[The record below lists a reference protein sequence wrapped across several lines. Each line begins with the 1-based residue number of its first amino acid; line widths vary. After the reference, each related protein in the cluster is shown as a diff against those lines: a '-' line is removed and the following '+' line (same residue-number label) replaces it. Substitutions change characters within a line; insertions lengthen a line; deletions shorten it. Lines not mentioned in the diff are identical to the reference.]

1 MIRLLPDRIINQIAA
16 GEVIERPASAIKEL
30 VENAIDAGA
39 NQIDISL
46 ADGGRTLIA
55 VDDNGAGMNADHL
68 RLSVERH
75 ATSKLNTDDI
85 MEIHYLGFRGE
96 ALPSIGSVSAMTI
109 TSRDPADDNG
119 WTLHVDYGQV
129 GEVAP
134 SSRQKGTR
142 VMVEH
147 LFANV
152 PARLKFLKTD
162 RTETAQIIDMTRR
175 ISMAHPDIGF
185 TVTDNGRQ
193 SMVLVARQ
201 TSDHQ
206 NHQNNQLDNQRA
218 RIRDA
223 MGAEF
228 ADEAL
233 ALDAKRDAMTLTG
246 LAGLPTFNK
255 PTAAGIHL
263 YVNGRAIRD
272 KTLIGTVRAA
282 YADTLPRGRYPVVVL
297 FLNVPSEDVD
307 VNVHPAKAEV
317 RFQDAGIIRS
327 LVINA
332 LRAAI
337 YSDFRTS
344 GQLGQTAL
352 GMASHQQYGR
362 GSYSGGSYG
371 GGRPAYRGGG
381 SSYGAS
387 PDWQNPAHYNETL
400 PISDMPPQARL
411 ADDQHH
417 IHAQDHAPDHV
428 TTDISNAD
436 DIATDYPLGAAKAQ
450 LHKTYIVA
458 ETKDGMVI
466 IDQHAAHERL
476 VLERMKAQR
485 DQAGG
490 IERQALLIP
499 EVIEPGA
506 AAVMVL
512 LDHAEMLAGLG
523 LVIESFG
530 DGAILVREMPA
541 ILGQTNIQQLVK
553 DTAEELLE
561 HDNSQSLEARM
572 DHVLATMSCYGS
584 VRAGRPLNA
593 AEMNALLREME
604 DTPRSGQCNHGRPTF
619 VTLSLADVEKLFGRR

>member
-30 VENAIDAGA
+30 IENAIDAGA
-39 NQIDISL
+39 NQIDISI

-55 VDDNGAGMNADHL
+55 VDDNGSGMNADDL
-68 RLSVERH
+68 LLSVERH

-85 MEIHYLGFRGE
+85 MAIHHLGFRGE

-109 TSRDPADDNG
+109 TSRDPKDDNG
-119 WTLHVDYGQV
+119 WLLNVEYGQV
-129 GEVAP
+129 SKIEP

-142 VMVEH
+142 VVVQN
-147 LFANV
+147 LFANL

-193 SMVLVARQ
+193 SMVLNAK
-201 TSDHQ
+201 HK
-206 NHQNNQLDNQRA
+206 DNTRA

-233 ALDAKRDAMTLTG
+233 ELDAKRDDITLTG

-255 PTAAGIHL
+255 PTAAGIHF

-282 YADTLPRGRYPVVVL
+282 YADTVPRGRYPVAVL
-297 FLNVPSEDVD
+297 FLDLPSEDVD

-317 RFQDAGIIRS
+317 RFRDAGVIRS
-327 LVINA
+327 LIINA

-337 YSDFRTS
+337 DSDLRTS
-344 GQLGQTAL
+344 AQLGQTAL
-352 GMASHQQYGR
+352 GMASDQGR
-362 GSYSGGSYG
+362 GGYSTSLGSGQSSHRGTSSFRSYG
-371 GGRPAYRGGG
+371 
-381 SSYGAS
+381 SSQAS
-387 PDWQNPAHYNETL
+387 VDWQNPKHYSAAL
-400 PISDMPPQARL
+400 PMEDMPPEARL
-411 ADDQHH
+411 ADDQSH
-417 IHAQDHAPDHV
+417 IKDPDNFSQHV
-428 TTDISNAD
+428 TDEPD
-436 DIATDYPLGAAKAQ
+436 EATGYPLGAAKAQ

-458 ETKDGMVI
+458 ETTEGMVV

-485 DQAGG
+485 DTHGNV
-490 IERQALLIP
+490 ERQALLIP

-512 LDHAEMLAGLG
+512 LDHAPMLAKLG
-523 LVIESFG
+523 LVMESFG
-530 DGAILVREMPA
+530 DGAILVREVPA
-541 ILGQTNIQQLVK
+541 ILGQTNIQQLVR

-561 HDNSQSLEARM
+561 HDASRSLEDRI
-572 DHVLATMSCYGS
+572 DHVMATMSCYGS

-604 DTPRSGQCNHGRPTF
+604 ETPRSGQCNHGRPTF
-619 VTLSLADVEKLFGRR
+619 VTLTLSDIEKLFGRR

>member
-30 VENAIDAGA
+30 VENAVDAGA
-39 NQIDISL
+39 NQIDISI

-55 VDDNGAGMNADHL
+55 VDDNGTGMDADHL

-85 MEIHYLGFRGE
+85 MAIHHLGFRGE
-96 ALPSIGSVSAMTI
+96 ALPSIGSVSNMTI
-109 TSRDPADDNG
+109 SSRDPADDNG
-119 WTLHVDYGQV
+119 WTLAVDYGQV
-129 GEVAP
+129 GNVEP
-134 SSRQKGTR
+134 SSLQKGTR
-142 VMVEH
+142 VVVKH
-147 LFANV
+147 LFANL

-193 SMVLVARQ
+193 TMVLVAKQ
-201 TSDHQ
+201 KD
-206 NHQNNQLDNQRA
+206 DKRA

-233 ALDAKRDAMTLTG
+233 SLDAKRDEMTLSG
-246 LAGLPTFNK
+246 LAGLPTFHK
-255 PTAAGIHL
+255 PTAAGIHI

-297 FLNVPSEDVD
+297 FLDLPSEDVD

-317 RFQDAGIIRS
+317 RFKDAGLIRS

-337 YSDFRTS
+337 DSELRTS
-344 GQLGQTAL
+344 GQLGQAAL
-352 GMASHQQYGR
+352 GMIGDQGR
-362 GSYSGGSYG
+362 SGYSGSYSGSGASYSGGRSFYSG
-371 GGRPAYRGGG
+371 GGTSRGSFGG
-381 SSYGAS
+381 TE
-387 PDWQNPAHYNETL
+387 DWQNPALYNGTL
-400 PISDMPPQARL
+400 PMPDMPPQARL
-411 ADDQHH
+411 ADHQ
-417 IHAQDHAPDHV
+417 QDMPSPDHIK
-428 TTDISNAD
+428 TGHSDEPDITS
-436 DIATDYPLGAAKAQ
+436 DYPLGAAKAQ

-458 ETKDGMVI
+458 ESTDGVVI

-485 DQAGG
+485 DHAGA
-490 IERQALLIP
+490 IEKQALLIP
-499 EVIEPGA
+499 EVVEPGA

-512 LDHAEMLAGLG
+512 LDHADMLAELG
-523 LVIESFG
+523 LVIETFG

-541 ILGQTNIQQLVK
+541 ILGQTNIQQLIS
-553 DTAEELLE
+553 DIAEELLE
-561 HDNSQSLEARM
+561 QDSSQSLETRI

-584 VRAGRPLNA
+584 VRAGRSLNA

>member
-85 MEIHYLGFRGE
+85 MAIHHLGFRGE
-96 ALPSIGSVSAMTI
+96 ALPSIGSVSAMTM

-147 LFANV
+147 LFANL

-193 SMVLVARQ
+193 SMVLVAKQ
-201 TSDHQ
+201 TSD
-206 NHQNNQLDNQRA
+206 HQNNQLDNQRA

-233 ALDAKRDAMTLTG
+233 SLDAKRDAMTLTG

-255 PTAAGIHL
+255 PTAAGIHI

-297 FLNVPSEDVD
+297 FLDLPSEDVD

-337 YSDFRTS
+337 DNDLRTS

-352 GMASHQQYGR
+352 GMASYQQHGR
-362 GSYSGGSYG
+362 GSYSGGSYS

-381 SSYGAS
+381 GSYGAS

-411 ADDQHH
+411 ADDQHNF
-417 IHAQDHAPDHV
+417 HAPDYAPDHM
-428 TTDISNAD
+428 TAD
-436 DIATDYPLGAAKAQ
+436 MSDADVSGMDYPLGAAKAQ

-512 LDHAEMLAGLG
+512 LDHADMLAGLG

-530 DGAILVREMPA
+530 DGAILVRETPA
-541 ILGQTNIQQLVK
+541 ILGQTNIQQLVR

>member
-85 MEIHYLGFRGE
+85 MEIHHLGFRGE

-142 VMVEH
+142 VVVEH

-162 RTETAQIIDMTRR
+162 RTEMAQIIDMTRR

-193 SMVLVARQ
+193 STVLVTRQ

-206 NHQNNQLDNQRA
+206 KNQLYNQRA

-233 ALDAKRDAMTLTG
+233 SLDAKRDAMTLTG

-255 PTAAGIHL
+255 PTAAGIHF

-297 FLNVPSEDVD
+297 FLNLPSEDVD

-337 YSDFRTS
+337 DGDFRTS

-371 GGRPAYRGGG
+371 GGRPAHRGGG
-381 SSYGAS
+381 SSFGAT
-387 PDWQNPAHYNETL
+387 PDWQNSAHYNETL

-411 ADDQHH
+411 ADDQQH
-417 IHAQDHAPDHV
+417 IHGHDHKADHMK
-428 TTDISNAD
+428 TDISDAN

-512 LDHAEMLAGLG
+512 LDHVDMLAGLG

-541 ILGQTNIQQLVK
+541 ILGQTNIQQLIK

>member
-39 NQIDISL
+39 NQINISL

-85 MEIHYLGFRGE
+85 MEIHHLGFRGE

-142 VMVEH
+142 VVVEH

-162 RTETAQIIDMTRR
+162 RTEMAQIIDMTRR

-193 SMVLVARQ
+193 STVLVTRQ

-206 NHQNNQLDNQRA
+206 KNQLYNQRA

-233 ALDAKRDAMTLTG
+233 SLDAKRDAMTLTG

-255 PTAAGIHL
+255 PTAAGIHF

-297 FLNVPSEDVD
+297 FLNLPSEDVD

-337 YSDFRTS
+337 DGDFRTS

-371 GGRPAYRGGG
+371 GGRPAHRGGG
-381 SSYGAS
+381 SSFGAT
-387 PDWQNPAHYNETL
+387 PDWQNSAHYNETL

-411 ADDQHH
+411 ADDQQH
-417 IHAQDHAPDHV
+417 IHGHDHKADHMK
-428 TTDISNAD
+428 TNISDAN

-512 LDHAEMLAGLG
+512 LDHVDMLAGLG
-523 LVIESFG
+523 LAIESFG

-541 ILGQTNIQQLVK
+541 ILGQTNIQQLIK